1 MASQSAFQNLKLRAS
16 WGMLGNDNV
25 PSNSMVT
32 VGTSGVGSSG
42 VFGETLVDGVGSQT
56 VYQNWLRWE
65 VVNETNVGAEFAAVG
80 GRLTGDIDWYWRV
93 TSNVVFNAPIATGG
107 GTSYLLANNGKVR
120 NTGVELSLNWA
131 ESLSSGF
138 SYNIGINATTNF
150 NKVLELNGRD
160 YIPGGYVRGNYSTKT
175 QVGYPIGAFW
185 GYKIDSVY
193 ASESEALK
201 DPLSQAIKDAGY
213 FKYSDIDGNGVID
226 ENDKTYL
233 GSPIPWFTLGL
244 NFGFSYKGFDFSMLL
259 AAQVGNK
266 ILNAKRMNRDV
277 FVDGNYDLD
286 FYKNAWRSDAKS
298 KKYPSPEA
306 YNSSFIQQANTFF
319 VEDGSYFRIQNIQA
333 GYTFRKIKG
342 MKNLRVYL
350 SAQRPLTIF
359 GYNGYTTE
367 IGGSP
372 IESGIDNSVY
382 PMQAI
387 YTLGL
392 NLNF

>member
-1 MASQSAFQNLKLRAS
+1 
-16 WGMLGNDNV
+16 
-25 PSNSMVT
+25 
-32 VGTSGVGSSG
+32 
-42 VFGETLVDGVGSQT
+42 
-56 VYQNWLRWE
+56 
-65 VVNETNVGAEFAAVG
+65 
-80 GRLTGDIDWYWRV
+80 
-93 TSNVVFNAPIATGG
+93 
-107 GTSYLLANNGKVR
+107 
-120 NTGVELSLNWA
+120 
-131 ESLSSGF
+131 
-138 SYNIGINATTNF
+138 
-150 NKVLELNGRD
+150 
-160 YIPGGYVRGNYSTKT
+160 
-175 QVGYPIGAFW
+175 
-185 GYKIDSVY
+185 
-193 ASESEALK
+193 
-201 DPLSQAIKDAGY
+201 
-213 FKYSDIDGNGVID
+213 
-226 ENDKTYL
+226 
-233 GSPIPWFTLGL
+233 
-244 NFGFSYKGFDFSMLL
+244 MLL